1 MKTFF
6 IISANNFS
14 VNTISISLFHNILC
28 LFFIEQT
35 GAWNP
40 LLMPIDL
47 FKNASCDKINI
58 HFYVNSQESVPL
70 GDGRKV
76 RNNLPRSWLYGAYF
90 YFNNLRPA
98 GNVTEKLK
106 SFDIP
111 SIIEYSSYEEEPLG
125 RVESVSY
132 THLEKQVLQWLHRL
146 CQVPEHFYWK
156 KIQILDRRRLS

>member
-6 IISANNFS
+6 IISANIFS

-98 GNVTEKLK
+98 GKERFNFSRYRPYGL
-106 SFDIP
+106 F
-111 SIIEYSSYEEEPLG
+111 
-125 RVESVSY
+125 
-132 THLEKQVLQWLHRL
+132 L
-146 CQVPEHFYWK
+146 CYNNLTAFSTPKASAFVA
-156 KIQILDRRRLS
+156 DA